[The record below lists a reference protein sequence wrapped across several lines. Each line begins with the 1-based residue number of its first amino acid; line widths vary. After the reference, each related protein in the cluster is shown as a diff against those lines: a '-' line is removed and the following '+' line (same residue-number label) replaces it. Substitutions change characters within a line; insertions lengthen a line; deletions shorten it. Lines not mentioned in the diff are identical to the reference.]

1 MRIEI
6 AAAELPGLLD
16 RAPDQVSLL
25 SLDCFDTVVWRDVQ
39 APADIFAEL
48 PIAGGGAWART
59 RAEDKARKAA
69 RLAGRAEVTIRDIY
83 RVLMPA
89 AADAQIAAAIEAE
102 LAAEHRHCFA
112 FAPTVALMR
121 PAEARGLDIAIVSDT
136 YLDEARLRALI
147 AATAGADVLALIDR
161 VFCSSAHGRTKAT
174 GLFEAVLSEL
184 GVAPGAILHVGD
196 NPVAD
201 RDAPA
206 AL

>member
-1 MRIEI
+1 GDRPDARRRRGAHLSDQEGGAGQAARRARRLELSLMRIEI

-25 SLDCFDTVVWRDVQ
+25 SLDCFDTLVWRDVQ

-48 PIAGGGAWART
+48 PIPGGGAWART

-89 AADAQIAAAIEAE
+89 APDAQIAAAIEAE

-112 FAPTVALMR
+112 F
-121 PAEARGLDIAIVSDT
+121 
-136 YLDEARLRALI
+136 
-147 AATAGADVLALIDR
+147 
-161 VFCSSAHGRTKAT
+161 
-174 GLFEAVLSEL
+174 
-184 GVAPGAILHVGD
+184 
-196 NPVAD
+196 
-201 RDAPA
+201 
-206 AL
+206 